1 VDDVMSLSHSGL
13 NSAIENT
20 IADVC
25 QENGWMPDGFI
36 GLVNFIDE
44 DGKRCWFEIRPNEQ
58 FFDKALGM
66 VDHLYQL
73 NRAVQR
79 INLRDAIRRNY
90 EDSADGNYD

>member
-1 VDDVMSLSHSGL
+1 MSLSHSGL

-25 QENGWMPDGFI
+25 RENGWMPDGFI
-36 GLVNFIDE
+36 GLMNFIDE

-79 INLRDAIRRNY
+79 INLRAAIGRDY
-90 EDSADGNYD
+90 EDSADGDDD